1 RDSNEPVVA
10 EPVLTE
16 PRDSTEPVVAEP
28 VLTEPR
34 DSTEPVMA
42 EPVLTEPRDSTEPVV
57 AEPALTE
64 PRDSTE
70 PVVAEPVLTEPRDSN
85 EPVVAEPALTEPH
98 DSTEPVVAEPA
109 LTEPHDSTEPVV
121 AEPVL
126 TESRDST
133 EPVVAEP
140 ALTSPRDS
148 TEPVVAEPAL
158 TEPRDSTETEPVVAE
173 PPEALTERRDST
185 EKPPV
190 VAERKE
196 YLTKPR
202 HSKENL
208 PIVVKK
214 LNTFE
219 ITIQRQS
226 KENWP
231 IVVERSCPEVMLP
244 IRNEGYLQLTQ
255 TDFEELRS
263 RLGQPEEYGTF
274 LGQKVFQGGV
284 RDAFASAC
292 GQSPEGMRVLLFIEA
307 EDIELRTLQW
317 ERLCAPKEGQ
327 WDLLRLDQS
336 LPFSLYIPAS
346 VDRRFPPIG
355 KRDLRALILAA
366 SPENLG
372 KYRLE
377 SFDVEAAVT
386 GVRDSLGEIPCEVLA
401 LTKDA
406 IGPPTLD
413 ELCRQLTDHSK
424 QYTLLHFICH
434 GKVIAEGETALY
446 WANANN
452 QAEVVTGDKLIRQL
466 RRLQGP
472 RGLPHFSFLATCE
485 SASAEAEGGLGGLAQ
500 RLVRDLGMPA
510 VIAMTEKISVKTAL
524 VLGQRFYQQLRDTGY
539 VDLALT
545 EAMAGLMGR
554 YDIAVPALF
563 SRLAGQPLFSDSLD
577 RPLTNAEIKYGLEQ
591 LQTLVKK
598 RAPVLHDTFAEQIN
612 RLQNTL
618 AVDITALSYTA
629 RHERESALLE
639 INNLCQEI
647 SDMSFNALALGK
659 TPPNYED
666 RCPFCGLYP
675 FHGEDQEFFFGR
687 EKLTAALQQKLTIH
701 RFLAVLG
708 PSGSG
713 KSSLIL
719 AGLVP
724 QLQAEQ
730 PELKMAYLTPRHD
743 PLDQLTT
750 AQKKVQNQPAVFVV
764 DQFEELFTLCTEDEQ
779 RQQFIERLLALSQ
792 QQRVV
797 ITMRADFW
805 GECAPY
811 ESLKILMEARQTLIG
826 PMNTA
831 ELRAAMERQAA
842 KVGLRFEADLSNA
855 ILDDVKEE
863 PGAMPLLQHGLQE
876 LWKRRHGRWLKTAEY
891 RDGIGGIKLAI
902 AKTADDVY
910 NQLPPS
916 EYPQF
921 KNIFI
926 RLTRLDESG
935 VQGEGSRDTRRR
947 VSIEELVPADGELS
961 AIKAL
966 VKHLADAR
974 LVVTSRNPVT
984 RREEVEIVHEALIRY
999 WPRLLNWLEEERT
1012 HLQLRETIRQA
1023 ALAWEDKE
1031 KNEDYLVHK
1040 GVRLE
1045 RVKGLAQQA
1054 GFLNQLEADY
1064 VNACVV
1070 LAYKQML
1077 EKDEAQRKAEKAQDA
1092 ARQAQEAAEQAR
1104 EEAEQAQEKAKQ
1116 AQEKAEQAQKETEQ
1130 AQADVK
1136 ETRAKIKQAEE
1147 DIRLV
1152 NVQLADNKDAKDR
1165 ITKLKNK
1172 IAKAEKAKKAL
1183 KPKWADAVT
1192 KVQEAIV
1199 KAKEAAD
1206 KAEEAEQEAHRQR
1219 ELAKEAQEKA
1229 TNAGIE
1235 TLKHKNLFLE
1245 AQLRNVQTALEKF
1258 QADSRYEELQA
1269 QLKEAQKKVELLET
1283 QLKETHFKSDQEQQE
1298 LNNIKQDLEAAKA
1311 HHHSLNAETQ
1321 EAKKA
1326 VTRLKAKLNKAK
1338 LETIRQEVAQVKT
1351 GYVFRD
1357 TLTEGGLGPEMIWI
1371 PAGQF
1376 QMGDIDN
1383 AGTDDEQPV
1392 HDVSIQRFAIG
1403 RYAVTFE
1410 EYDCFAQAMGREKP
1424 DDEGWGRGQ
1433 LPVINVSW
1441 QEAKAYTEWLST
1453 QTGKKYCLP
1462 SEAQWEYMARAGT
1475 DTRYYWGNEP
1485 GVNKGNFNLSGS
1497 EWSGKRTAPVGSF
1510 MDNPFG
1516 VYDTVG
1522 NTWEWVADSWHDNY
1536 EGAPSDESVWGEE
1549 DEKVRR
1555 GGSWFNEPFSCRA
1568 AYRLSDSSDYRSN
1581 VIGFRVAANVDNG
1594 ASAKESVQAS
1604 AVKETNAPKPEEAT
1618 SPSVASTP

>member
-1 RDSNEPVVA
+1 
-10 EPVLTE
+10 
-16 PRDSTEPVVAEP
+16 
-28 VLTEPR
+28 
-34 DSTEPVMA
+34 M
-42 EPVLTEPRDSTEPVV
+42 
-57 AEPALTE
+57 
-64 PRDSTE
+64 
-70 PVVAEPVLTEPRDSN
+70 
-85 EPVVAEPALTEPH
+85 
-98 DSTEPVVAEPA
+98 
-109 LTEPHDSTEPVV
+109 
-121 AEPVL
+121 
-126 TESRDST
+126 
-133 EPVVAEP
+133 
-140 ALTSPRDS
+140 
-148 TEPVVAEPAL
+148 
-158 TEPRDSTETEPVVAE
+158 
-173 PPEALTERRDST
+173 
-185 EKPPV
+185 
-190 VAERKE
+190 
-196 YLTKPR
+196 
-202 HSKENL
+202 
-208 PIVVKK
+208 
-214 LNTFE
+214 
-219 ITIQRQS
+219 
-226 KENWP
+226 
-231 IVVERSCPEVMLP
+231 
-244 IRNEGYLQLTQ
+244 
-255 TDFEELRS
+255 
-263 RLGQPEEYGTF
+263 
-274 LGQKVFQGGV
+274 
-284 RDAFASAC
+284 
-292 GQSPEGMRVLLFIEA
+292 
-307 EDIELRTLQW
+307 
-317 ERLCAPKEGQ
+317 
-327 WDLLRLDQS
+327 
-336 LPFSLYIPAS
+336 
-346 VDRRFPPIG
+346 
-355 KRDLRALILAA
+355 
-366 SPENLG
+366 
-372 KYRLE
+372 
-377 SFDVEAAVT
+377 
-386 GVRDSLGEIPCEVLA
+386 
-401 LTKDA
+401 
-406 IGPPTLD
+406 
-413 ELCRQLTDHSK
+413 
-424 QYTLLHFICH
+424 
-434 GKVIAEGETALY
+434 
-446 WANANN
+446 
-452 QAEVVTGDKLIRQL
+452 
-466 RRLQGP
+466 
-472 RGLPHFSFLATCE
+472 
-485 SASAEAEGGLGGLAQ
+485 
-500 RLVRDLGMPA
+500 
-510 VIAMTEKISVKTAL
+510 
-524 VLGQRFYQQLRDTGY
+524 
-539 VDLALT
+539 
-545 EAMAGLMGR
+545 
-554 YDIAVPALF
+554 
-563 SRLAGQPLFSDSLD
+563 
-577 RPLTNAEIKYGLEQ
+577 
-591 LQTLVKK
+591 
-598 RAPVLHDTFAEQIN
+598 
-612 RLQNTL
+612 
-618 AVDITALSYTA
+618 
-629 RHERESALLE
+629 
-639 INNLCQEI
+639 
-647 SDMSFNALALGK
+647 
-659 TPPNYED
+659 
-666 RCPFCGLYP
+666 
-675 FHGEDQEFFFGR
+675 
-687 EKLTAALQQKLTIH
+687 TIH

>member
-1 RDSNEPVVA
+1 LTEQPRDSTEAVAA
-10 EPVLTE
+10 EPALTE
-16 PRDSTEPVVAEP
+16 ARDSTEPVVAEP
-28 VLTEPR
+28 ALTEAR
-34 DSTEPVMA
+34 DSTEPVVA
-42 EPVLTEPRDSTEPVV
+42 EPALTEARDSTEPVV

-70 PVVAEPVLTEPRDSN
+70 
-85 EPVVAEPALTEPH
+85 
-98 DSTEPVVAEPA
+98 
-109 LTEPHDSTEPVV
+109 
-121 AEPVL
+121 
-126 TESRDST
+126 
-133 EPVVAEP
+133 
-140 ALTSPRDS
+140 
-148 TEPVVAEPAL
+148 
-158 TEPRDSTETEPVVAE
+158 
-173 PPEALTERRDST
+173 
-185 EKPPV
+185 KQPV

-196 YLTKPR
+196 DFTKQR
-202 HSKENL
+202 HSKENRR
-208 PIVVKK
+208 IVVKK

-226 KENWP
+226 KGNWP

-244 IRNEGYLQLTQ
+244 IRNEGSLQLTQ

-263 RLGQPEEYGTF
+263 ILGQPEEYGAF

-284 RDAFASAC
+284 RDAFASAY
-292 GQSPEGMRVLLFIEA
+292 GQSPEGLRVLLFIEA
-307 EDIELRTLQW
+307 EDIELKTLQW
-317 ERLCAPKEGQ
+317 ERLCVPKEGQ
-327 WDLLRLDQS
+327 WDLLRLDQG

-355 KRDLRALILAA
+355 QRDLRALILAA
-366 SPENLG
+366 SPDNLG

-386 GVRDSLGEIPCEVLA
+386 GVREALGEIPCEVLA

-413 ELCRQLTDHSK
+413 ELCRQLTDRSK
-424 QYTLLHFICH
+424 QYTLLHFISH
-434 GKVIAEGETALY
+434 GKVIAGGETALY

-452 QAEVVTGDKLIRQL
+452 QAEVVTGDKLIQQL
-466 RRLQGP
+466 RRLRGP
-472 RGLPHFSFLATCE
+472 RGLPHFAFLATCE

-591 LQTLVKK
+591 LQILLKE
-598 RAPVLHDTFAEQIN
+598 RAPILCDRFDRQIN
-612 RLQNTL
+612 LLQETIET
-618 AVDITALSYTA
+618 DITTLGTTA
-629 RHERESALLE
+629 GLERESALLE

-659 TPPNYED
+659 TPPKYEA
-666 RCPFCGLYP
+666 RCPFRGLYP

-687 EKLTAALQQKLTIH
+687 EKLIADLKQKLTTPQ
-701 RFLAVLG
+701 FLAVLG

-724 QLQAEQ
+724 QLLVQQ
-730 PELKMAYLTPRHD
+730 PELKSAYLTPSYD
-743 PLDQLTT
+743 PLAQLTK
-750 AQKKVQNQPAVFVV
+750 AQESVQNEPAVFVV

-779 RQQFIERLLALSQ
+779 RQQFIEQLLALSQ

-831 ELRAAMERQAA
+831 ELRAAMERQTA
-842 KVGLRFEADLSNA
+842 KVGLRFEADLSNT
-855 ILDDVKEE
+855 ILDQVKEE
-863 PGAMPLLQHGLQE
+863 PGAMPLLQHCLQE
-876 LWKRRHGRWLKTAEY
+876 LWKRRHGYWLKTAEY
-891 RDGIGGIKLAI
+891 HDGIGGIKQAI
-902 AKTADDVY
+902 AKTADEVY
-910 NQLPPS
+910 NQLSPAQQS
-916 EYPQF
+916 QF

-926 RLTRLDESG
+926 RLTRLDESA
-935 VQGEGSRDTRRR
+935 VQQEDHRDTRRR
-947 VSIEELVPADGELS
+947 VSIEEFLPAGGELS
-961 AIKAL
+961 TIKKL
-966 VKHLADAR
+966 VKRIADAR
-974 LVVTSRNPVT
+974 LVVTSHNKVT
-984 RREEVEIVHEALIRY
+984 NREEVEVGHEALIRY
-999 WPRLLNWLEEERT
+999 WPRLANWLYENRT
-1012 HLQLRETIRQA
+1012 SLQLRETIRQA
-1023 ALAWEDKE
+1023 ALAWEEKE

-1045 RVKGLAQQA
+1045 RVKELAQQA

-1077 EKDEAQRKAEKAQDA
+1077 EKDEAQRKVEKAQEA
-1092 ARQAQEAAEQAR
+1092 ARQAQEAAERVR

-1116 AQEKAEQAQKETEQ
+1116 AQEKAEQAEKNMN
-1130 AQADVK
+1130 
-1136 ETRAKIKQAEE
+1136 ETRAKIKQAEQ
-1147 DIRLV
+1147 DIRILKE
-1152 NVQLADNKDAKDR
+1152 QLADKDVATDR
-1165 ITKLKNK
+1165 ITELAHQ
-1172 IAKAEKAKKAL
+1172 IAKAEEDKEAL
-1183 KPKWADAVT
+1183 KQKWAEAVDNA
-1192 KVQEAIV
+1192 KQELV

-1219 ELAKEAQEKA
+1219 ELAKNAQENAK
-1229 TNAGIE
+1229 NAGIK
-1235 TLKHKNLFLE
+1235 TLKQKNQFLE
-1245 AQLRNVQTALEKF
+1245 AQLRKVQTALEKF
-1258 QADSRYEELQA
+1258 QTDNRYEELQA
-1269 QLKEAQKKVELLET
+1269 QLKKAQNQVELLET
-1283 QLKETHFKSDQEQQE
+1283 QLKEAHLKSDQDE
-1298 LNNIKQDLEAAKA
+1298 LEFNNIKENLEAAKA
-1311 HHHSLNAETQ
+1311 YEHSLNAETQ
-1321 EAKKA
+1321 LAKKE
-1326 VTRLKAKLNKAK
+1326 VTKLKAK
-1338 LETIRQEVAQVKT
+1338 LETIRQEVAQVET
-1351 GYVFRD
+1351 GLVFRD
-1357 TLTEGGLGPEMIWI
+1357 TFKEGGLGPEMIWI

-1376 QMGDIDN
+1376 KMGDIDN
-1383 AGTDDEQPV
+1383 AGTYDEQPV

-1403 RYAVTFE
+1403 RYAVAFE
-1410 EYDCFAQAMGREKP
+1410 EYDCFAQATGREKP
-1424 DDEGWGRGQ
+1424 DDEGWGRGL

-1441 QEAKAYTEWLST
+1441 QDAVAYTEWLSA
-1453 QTGKKYCLP
+1453 QTDKKYCLP
-1462 SEAQWEYMARAGT
+1462 SETQWEYMARAGT
-1475 DTRYYWGNEP
+1475 DTQYYWGNEP

-1497 EWSGKRTAPVGSF
+1497 EWSGKRTAPVGYF

-1555 GGSWFNEPFSCRA
+1555 GGSWFNDPFSCRA

-1594 ASAKESVQAS
+1594 ASAKA
-1604 AVKETNAPKPEEAT
+1604 
-1618 SPSVASTP
+1618 